1 MNVSS
6 PLKAD
11 VLIAAGLSPAERQDI
26 IDALASAGVAA
37 HPRMIPAHRGAG
49 ELQWL
54 VLASLPLQ
62 AFLSGLGSAMAENVS
77 ETLKRIVGR
86 IRQTQHPA
94 ARSNQILVL
103 QDTKTRLQVVLEADL
118 PAEAYE
124 ALVSIDL
131 SKYRKGPLHYD
142 WQRHKWRSEL
152 DEWEQPGESQA
163 DDSLAK

>member
-1 MNVSS
+1 MNGSS

-11 VLIAAGLSPAERQDI
+11 VLIAAGLSPAVRQEI
-26 IDALASAGVAA
+26 IDAFAAAGVAA

-54 VLASLPLQ
+54 VLAALPLQ

-77 ETLKRIVGR
+77 ETLKRMVGR

-94 ARSNQILVL
+94 AQPGQVLVL

-118 PAEAYE
+118 PAEAYDG
-124 ALVSIDL
+124 LISLDL

-142 WQRHKWRSEL
+142 RQGHKWRPRL
-152 DEWEQPGESQA
+152 DEREQPGESPA